1 MKLPTDTRRLRCP
14 GGHARDS
21 ARRLAPLLPSG
32 FHARILLDVSVFF
45 HGMHGSPPRVHR
57 AFLGVFSRPGR
68 LYTHR
73 KRLFGPARSFDRLF
87 GLADGVRR
95 GNITRSR
102 RAGPQN
108 DADRAASP
116 IRGVADGDRDAEYSG
131 FCTVQAGVRWDGKGC
146 PRLFMHDASE
156 IIQDNRAPCT
166 GYPDWGRHAPRYGV
180 GCLTGNSHEGY
191 KTIETSKYRL
201 KTVYRRINTVHR
213 S

>member
-1 MKLPTDTRRLRCP
+1 MKLPTDTRRLRCL

-32 FHARILLDVSVFF
+32 FHARILLDVSVSF
-45 HGMHGSPPRVHR
+45 HGMHGSPRVHR

-68 LYTHR
+68 LHTHR
-73 KRLFGPARSFDRLF
+73 KRFLGQRDPSTDYLGWRTGSGAAISR
-87 GLADGVRR
+87 V
-95 GNITRSR
+95 SR

-131 FCTVQAGVRWDGKGC
+131 FCTVQVRVRWDGKGY

-156 IIQDNRAPCT
+156 IMQDNRAPCT
-166 GYPDWGRHAPRYGV
+166 GYPDWGGRHAPRYGV
-180 GCLTGNSHEGY
+180 GCLTGNSREGY

>member
-1 MKLPTDTRRLRCP
+1 MAMRIGTWAWFSLR
-14 GGHARDS
+14 ARVPWG
-21 ARRLAPLLPSG
+21 APCI
-32 FHARILLDVSVFF
+32 F
-45 HGMHGSPPRVHR
+45 GSIQQAGAAAYAPE
-57 AFLGVFSRPGR
+57 ASFLGQRDPSTDYLGWRTGSGAAISR
-68 LYTHR
+68 
-73 KRLFGPARSFDRLF
+73 
-87 GLADGVRR
+87 V
-95 GNITRSR
+95 SR

-116 IRGVADGDRDAEYSG
+116 IRGVADGDRDAEYPG

-156 IIQDNRAPCT
+156 IMQDNRAPCT

-180 GCLTGNSHEGY
+180 GCPTGNSHEGY